1 MDINKIEE
9 ERKGRLN
16 QERRIDEAMRQKK
29 ETENF
34 QTLHHKRISNT
45 IAVFMSTAA
54 LLFDGVQAVLE
65 WFLIGFAVNWMIN
78 ILVWLTFFVWFKFNG
93 VSFMGLKRAAIFN
106 GGFFLEFIPLVAE
119 LPLWTATIIMMII
132 MVKLEDKV
140 GVKLAGIAK

>member
-1 MDINKIEE
+1 MPMDINQIEE

-45 IAVFMSTAA
+45 TAVFMSTAA

-78 ILVWLTFFVWFKFNG
+78 ILVWLTFFVWFSLVCF
-93 VSFMGLKRAAIFN
+93 LARARR
-106 GGFFLEFIPLVAE
+106 
-119 LPLWTATIIMMII
+119 LW
-132 MVKLEDKV
+132 E
-140 GVKLAGIAK
+140 